1 MKKNKLLFAIAM
13 IAILTACSTPNES
26 SKEDPEPEPKKET
39 PASDNG
45 NKGGDNGNSG
55 SNGGKSNGNP
65 EEPEEVINWVE
76 VVADEEST
84 SGFAYFF
91 IDQRVTNPVA
101 DLVAEKKIKLVL
113 VSTKSNIRADRYFGL
128 KDDKAEKINVY
139 KVFVNKDTVN
149 EIFLTDNALVYN
161 SAAIENDG
169 FRFHITKNG
178 NVWKMNIVVT
188 TSLAE
193 NNGAIRYFNQYYE

>member
-1 MKKNKLLFAIAM
+1 MKRLVFVMLSALVFV
-13 IAILTACSTPNES
+13 LVSCSTPVNTDDKEEQTVTPVSENE
-26 SKEDPEPEPKKET
+26 KKG
-39 PASDNG
+39 G
-45 NKGGDNGNSG
+45 NKGGSG

-91 IDQRVTNPVA
+91 IDQRVANPVA

-113 VSTKSNIRADRYFGL
+113 VSTRSNIRADRYFGL
-128 KDDKAEKINVY
+128 KDDKAERINVY

-161 SAAIENDG
+161 SNTLENKA
-169 FRFHITKNG
+169 FRFYIAKNG
-178 NVWKMNIVVT
+178 NIWKMKIVAP
-188 TSLAE
+188 TSLA
-193 NNGAIRYFNQYYE
+193 NVKNAVTFFDYYE

>member
-1 MKKNKLLFAIAM
+1 MKRLVFVMLSALVFV
-13 IAILTACSTPNES
+13 LVSCSTPVNTDS
-26 SKEDPEPEPKKET
+26 GKEEQTVT
-39 PASDNG
+39 PATN
-45 NKGGDNGNSG
+45 
-55 SNGGKSNGNP
+55 NGGNNGGSSSTP
-65 EEPEEVINWVE
+65 AETINWVE

-91 IDQRVTNPVA
+91 IDQRVANPVA

-128 KDDKAEKINVY
+128 KDDKAERINVY
-139 KVFVNKDTVN
+139 KVFVNGDIRLN

>member
-1 MKKNKLLFAIAM
+1 M

-55 SNGGKSNGNP
+55 SNGGKSNDNP

-91 IDQRVTNPVA
+91 IDQRVANPVA

-113 VSTKSNIRADRYFGL
+113 VSTKSNIRADRYFGW

-161 SAAIENDG
+161 SNTLENKA
-169 FRFHITKNG
+169 FRFYIAKNG
-178 NVWKMNIVVT
+178 DIWKMKIVAP
-188 TSLAE
+188 TSLA
-193 NNGAIRYFNQYYE
+193 NVKNAVTFFDYYE